1 MGGDQLENCAELRK
15 NRIMDFDAGL
25 PILGASIAALLLFTW
40 LQVERRE
47 IRQSLKVYNA
57 AGELRQVSHR
67 FERIYQQVRWLTL
80 SSTPAAPLI
89 MFFSGQLDAH
99 GVAHVFNDRLQ
110 MIAPLTSAYFAA
122 ADAWLLI
129 ATPLAVHSIYRELLG
144 VFRSQRQRGEF
155 W

>member
-1 MGGDQLENCAELRK
+1 
-15 NRIMDFDAGL
+15 MDFDAGL

-40 LQVERRE
+40 LQMERRA
-47 IRQSLKVYNA
+47 IQRNLRVYNA
-57 AGELRQVSHR
+57 GGELQHVAGR
-67 FERIYQQVRWLTL
+67 FERIYKQVRWLTL

-89 MFFSGQLDAH
+89 MFFSGQLDAY
-99 GVAHVFNDRLQ
+99 GIAHVFDDRLQ

-129 ATPLAVHSIYRELLG
+129 ATPMAVHGVYRELLA
-144 VFRSQRQRGEF
+144 VFRCQRYHREF